1 MPGSKLTVPK
11 TYPDLRRR
19 VQEVLIGGQQRIEQA
34 KVRTYWETGRLI
46 NEHVLAHK
54 HRANYGAQVFA
65 DLERDLKIS
74 TRVLYSCAQFA
85 RVFPNL
91 NGRSILSW
99 AHYRILCQVETE
111 SDRKSLIAE
120 TLKHGWTSDQLDERI
135 RRLNAVAW
143 SGAETEGQTA
153 PATPP
158 RLLTA
163 KRGTPGVYRV
173 VTRGEALAA
182 DLGFKLY
189 VGLGDDTAFQAGGFV
204 GFDARG
210 RAVVAEEAT
219 KADLFTYTTT
229 VRRVVDGDTLEVELP
244 LPRGY
249 AHQLKLRLRA
259 LDCPELDTPAGKA
272 AKRFTESLLA
282 PASAVTIVTSK
293 PDKYDRYLADVF
305 VPNGGGEFAFLNN
318 ELLQNGHAV
327 RKDDWSASDWEQ

>member
-19 VQEVLIGGQQRIEQA
+19 VQEVLIGGQQRIEKA
-34 KVRTYWETGRLI
+34 KVRTYWETGRII

-158 RLLTA
+158 RLLIA
-163 KRGTPGVYRV
+163 KRGTPGAHRV
-173 VTRGEALAA
+173 VARGERLAV

-189 VGLGDDTAFQAGGFV
+189 VALDEEAAFKAGGFAT
-204 GFDARG
+204 FDARG
-210 RAVVAEEAT
+210 RPQAAT
-219 KADLFTYTTT
+219 AANKADLFTYAAT
-229 VRRVVDGDTLEVELP
+229 VRRVVDGDTLEVDLP
-244 LPRGY
+244 LPRGFT
-249 AHQLKLRLRA
+249 HQLKLRLRA

-272 AKRFTESLLA
+272 AKRFTESLIA
-282 PASAVTIVTSK
+282 PAAAIEIVTSK

-305 VPNGGGEFAFLNN
+305 IPDGAGGFTFLNN
-318 ELLQNGHAV
+318 ELLGSGHAV
-327 RKDDWSASDWEQ
+327 RKDDWSAADWER